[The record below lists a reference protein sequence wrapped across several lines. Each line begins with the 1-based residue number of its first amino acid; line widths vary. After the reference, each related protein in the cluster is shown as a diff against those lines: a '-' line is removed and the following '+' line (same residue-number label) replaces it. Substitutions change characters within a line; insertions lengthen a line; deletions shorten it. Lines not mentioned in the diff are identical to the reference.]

1 MSQGHRE
8 TASLAQVRGARRLL
22 ATGASLTALG
32 ILLSLGSRSGF
43 ASVMTVVGLALLVWS
58 LHRVGRLGPDAS
70 LRSRS

>member
-1 MSQGHRE
+1 ML
-8 TASLAQVRGARRLL
+8 ASGA
-22 ATGASLTALG
+22 TLTAVG
-32 ILLSLGSRSGF
+32 VLLSLGSRSTF